1 RLPSDPTKR
10 KLSVHWPTSES
21 TIAPGRTPGQVPV
34 PNGAA
39 AGTGSK
45 VHGTPP
51 SVQLAEEDDPRS
63 SSPACT
69 GTAPA
74 SRVMNAAGI
83 AKVFLANILPSCRNR
98 YGNNECLKCHSEPGV
113 IVPLNLGR

>member
-1 RLPSDPTKR
+1 MQWPAVPMWRLPSDPTKR

-39 AGTGSK
+39 AGTGIK

-51 SVQLAEEDDPRS
+51 SVQLVEEDDPRS

-69 GTAPA
+69 GSAPA

-83 AKVFLANILPSCRNR
+83 AKVFLT
-98 YGNNECLKCHSEPGV
+98 
-113 IVPLNLGR
+113 NLFPTHRKRDGDK